1 VICLVLR
8 VRRNLKKQKKVNL
21 EAPTKP
27 NKWACP
33 IFLNLKG
40 SVSEGKNI
48 SKDRQSL
55 GLRDSTFL
63 IMFLF
68 KWFSANE
75 MIMYN

>member
-40 SVSEGKNI
+40 SVSEAK
-48 SKDRQSL
+48 KY
-55 GLRDSTFL
+55 
-63 IMFLF
+63 F
-68 KWFSANE
+68 KR
-75 MIMYN
+75 